1 MTCKILIVATIAGA
15 IEDFILPFITH
26 YRHLGWQVD
35 GVAVDMTS
43 NLACVAALNSVWDV
57 PWSRNPLDPRNL
69 INAVPR
75 IQEIVIQGNYDL
87 VHVHTP
93 VAAFVTRYAIAQ
105 LKIKQKPQVIYT
117 AHGFHFHQQGNPL
130 TNLLFLNLERLAGRW
145 TDYLITINRE
155 DEAAA
160 RKHHLL
166 PNARIFYTPGIGLE
180 LDKYDCHQVSLEQT
194 QAIRQELQLKPKDV
208 LLLTVAEFTPNKRHR
223 DQLLA
228 LKRLNRPEVHLAL
241 AGDGDTRPEMEQLA
255 QQLDLQQQVHF
266 LGFRY
271 DIPAL
276 ICSST
281 ALLLTSQREGL
292 PRSIMEAF
300 CAATPVIGTKTR
312 GIQDLLADNCGL
324 LVEVGDI
331 ESLSQ
336 AIAQIIDHPQQAEQM
351 GANGRQKVAAYDVQN
366 IIEQYTQIY
375 HQALTSNSPNTN

>member
-15 IEDFILPFITH
+15 IEDFILPFV
-26 YRHLGWQVD
+26 RHFRGQGWQVD
-35 GVAVDMTS
+35 GVAVDITG
-43 NLACVAALNSVWDV
+43 NQACVAALNSVWDV

-69 INAVPR
+69 FNAVPQ

-105 LKIKQKPQVIYT
+105 LKIKHKPQVIYT

-130 TNLLFLNLERLAGRW
+130 TNLIFLNLERIAGRW

-160 RKHHLL
+160 RQHHLL
-166 PNARIFYTPGIGLE
+166 SDERIYYTPGIGLE
-180 LDKYDCHQVSLEQT
+180 LDKYDGNQITKLQIA
-194 QAIRQELQLKPKDV
+194 AIRQELELKDQDV

-228 LKRLNRPEVHLAL
+228 LKQLNRPEVHLAF

-255 QQLDLQQQVHF
+255 EELSLNQQVHF

-276 ICSST
+276 ICASRS
-281 ALLLTSQREGL
+281 LLLTSRREGL

-300 CAATPVIGTKTR
+300 CAATPVIGTKIR

-324 LVEVGDI
+324 LVDVGDI
-331 ESLSQ
+331 NALTQ
-336 AIAQIIDHPQQAEQM
+336 AIAYMVDQPQQALKM
-351 GANGRQKVAAYDVQN
+351 GANGRQKIATYDVQN
-366 IIEQYTQIY
+366 IIQQYTEIY
-375 HQALTSNSPNTN
+375 HQALGK

>member
-1 MTCKILIVATIAGA
+1 MLIVATIAGA
-15 IEDFILPFITH
+15 IEDFILPFVYH
-26 YRHLGWQVD
+26 YRRLGWQVD
-35 GVAVDMTS
+35 GIAVDITG
-43 NLACVAALNSVWDV
+43 NPACVAAFNSVWDV
-57 PWSRNPLDPRNL
+57 PWSRNPLDPRNF

-75 IQEIVIQGNYDL
+75 IQEIVIQGDYDL

-166 PNARIFYTPGIGLE
+166 PDARIFYTPGIGLE
-180 LDKYDCHQVSLEQT
+180 LDKYDPRQVSLEQT
-194 QAIRQELQLKPKDV
+194 EAIRQELKLKPKDV

-228 LKRLNRPEVHLAL
+228 LKQLNRSEVHLAL
-241 AGDGDTRPEMEQLA
+241 AGDGDTRAEIEQLA
-255 QQLDLQQQVHF
+255 QKLDLQQQVHF

-276 ICSST
+276 ICSSK
-281 ALLLTSQREGL
+281 ALLLTSGREGL

-300 CAATPVIGTKTR
+300 CAATPVIGTKIR
-312 GIQDLLADNCGL
+312 GIQDLLTDDCGL
-324 LVEVGDI
+324 LVEVGNI
-331 ESLSQ
+331 EALSQ
-336 AIAQIIDHPQQAEQM
+336 AIAQMIDHPQQAAQM
-351 GANGRQKVAAYDVQN
+351 GANGRQKVVTYDVHH

-375 HQALTSNSPNTN
+375 HQALARQTSTTSN